1 MGIGMRTL
9 EDKTFLLLIIA
20 ISLAFAW
27 ILWPF
32 YGAVLWGA
40 VLAIVF
46 APLYRRLCR
55 VMRQQRN
62 LASLTTVMIVV
73 FIVILPLT
81 LIAASLVQE
90 ASGVYEKFQSGELN
104 LARNFQQVLDSLPTW
119 VANLLDRFGLTNL
132 AGVQERLTAGLMKGS
147 QFLAAQ

>member
-1 MGIGMRTL
+1 
-9 EDKTFLLLIIA
+9 LLLIVA

-46 APLYRRLCR
+46 APLYRRLSR
-55 VMRQQRN
+55 SMRQQRN
-62 LASLTTVMIVV
+62 RAALTTMMIVV
-73 FIVILPLT
+73 VIVILPLT
-81 LIAASLVQE
+81 LIAACLVQE

-104 LARNFQQVLDSLPTW
+104 LARNFQQVVDALPTW

-132 AGVQERLTAGLMKGS
+132 AGGDRATTAIYWAS
-147 QFLAAQ
+147 IPPSAASTTKSAVEQRSI